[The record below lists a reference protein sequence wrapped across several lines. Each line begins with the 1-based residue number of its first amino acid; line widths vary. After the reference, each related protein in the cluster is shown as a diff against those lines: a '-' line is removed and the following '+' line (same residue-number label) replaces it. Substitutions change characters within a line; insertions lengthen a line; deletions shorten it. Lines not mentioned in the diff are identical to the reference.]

1 VRPSQTRNLTEGG
14 YLLPLGENEKIFTK
28 SAFLPS
34 DFAKYVR
41 NTRWICGAWGIFFF
55 WPYKIRGLKI
65 KSCGG
70 TGCGVRPCEVVS
82 QGI

>member
-1 VRPSQTRNLTEGG
+1 MRPSQTRNLTDGG

-55 WPYKIRGLKI
+55 
-65 KSCGG
+65 
-70 TGCGVRPCEVVS
+70 
-82 QGI
+82 